1 MIFRLFPGNRQE
13 TTIKALYGAIVAQAR
28 LPVFYRD
35 YGVPDTVNGRFDMI
49 VLHLAL
55 LLDRM
60 EAGSEPMR
68 TQGQAVFDLFCREM
82 DGHFREIGISD
93 LKVPKEMKQVGQAFY
108 GRRSVYR
115 EALAAPDNRTL
126 AEAITRNIYTEET
139 DANAGA
145 KAGAERL
152 AAYVRTAAQSLSRQ
166 NDLENGQLAWPDP
179 QVVQAAGEQG

>member
-13 TTIKALYGAIVAQAR
+13 ATIKALYGAIVAQAR
-28 LPVFYRD
+28 MPVFYRD

-55 LLDRM
+55 FLDRV
-60 EAGSEPMR
+60 EVESAATR

-82 DGHFREIGISD
+82 DGHLREAGISD
-93 LKVPKEMKQVGQAFY
+93 LKVPKEMQQMGQAFY
-108 GRRSVYR
+108 GRQGVYR
-115 EALAAPDNRTL
+115 EALAAPGNVTL
-126 AEAITRNIYTEET
+126 AEALARNIYPEVT
-139 DANAGA
+139 NA

-166 NDLENGQLAWPDP
+166 TDLEQGQLAWPDP
-179 QVVQAAGEQG
+179 HAVPAEAAG

>member
-13 TTIKALYGAIVAQAR
+13 PTIKALYGAIVAQAR
-28 LPVFYRD
+28 APVFYRD

-82 DGHFREIGISD
+82 DGHFREIGHQRPEGSEGD
-93 LKVPKEMKQVGQAFY
+93 
-108 GRRSVYR
+108 
-115 EALAAPDNRTL
+115 EAGG
-126 AEAITRNIYTEET
+126 
-139 DANAGA
+139 AGV
-145 KAGAERL
+145 L
-152 AAYVRTAAQSLSRQ
+152 WPAQRLSR
-166 NDLENGQLAWPDP
+166 GFGC
-179 QVVQAAGEQG
+179 AGRPHAGRSDRA